1 MRKVRM
7 MEWKLEA
14 SSTYLEPGSDYGELE
29 SSRLQWRHAVTGV
42 DLQLLLHYRKVEIPP
57 AFIALSL
64 ARKGQARGNAVFMS
78 LLACILRRESR
89 RVGRV
94 DLRNTNSHA
103 VPFCNND
110 QQSEGQEKE
119 FLCSWSTAYICKSK
133 PEALVKGSTRK
144 RGVGPLHHPRVTHL
158 ISHPPSSSSG
168 KFGGQGGRGSMGKRG
183 GRHYGGAS
191 TYRNSKGQKIS
202 AR

>member
-1 MRKVRM
+1 

-42 DLQLLLHYRKVEIPP
+42 DLQLLLHYRKVEIPR

-94 DLRNTNSHA
+94 NLRNINSHA

-119 FLCSWSTAYICKSK
+119 VLCSWSTAYICKSK
-133 PEALVKGSTRK
+133 PEARVKGSTRK
-144 RGVGPLHHPRVTHL
+144 RGGRT
-158 ISHPPSSSSG
+158 SSPSSGDAPYFPSTIIIREVRGAGRSWLD
-168 KFGGQGGRGSMGKRG
+168 GQTGRATLWR
-183 GRHYGGAS
+183 RVDL
-191 TYRNSKGQKIS
+191 
-202 AR
+202 